1 MNLVKR
7 SFSYLS
13 DHRSSI
19 FVSVVALIVCFCQ
32 LSCQDQVYL
41 PSADQLTDFENAGPV
56 GPAVDLERIVRARIS
71 KGPYRVVA
79 GEVIELTMPTILQI
93 VTAEDP
99 RVTANAT
106 PYVCRVSE
114 SGTITLP
121 AVGEIE
127 AAGKTLAEIEA
138 AVVNAYYPTYAVTR
152 PSVFAK
158 ILEYKTAKLSITG
171 AVQKPGI
178 YSLRSDQ
185 MSLVALLMEAGG
197 IVEDGAATIR
207 IIHSSAKQHD
217 REIRDPSPVTRDPSD
232 ERRTETASSLV
243 PRPPASAGA
252 SLSPRKR
259 GSIVWRWRMDDRGW
273 TSAQSAVKILDYTS
287 FQGAGL
293 RLSFVQLT
301 PSGTTGLL
309 TVKRD
314 EKVVLLDLLD
324 VSSNIQ
330 RRALSEKLAEQ
341 EPAVSTA
348 QVERQLSLLA
358 GQLEPAYNIS
368 ASENGTIL
376 AKGAASSEQQIR
388 TLSDEALEKLRD
400 ALSEVLKHEKSLRE
414 EGIAKLQEGEN
425 RDELGIVLPVK
436 GLNIPFAD
444 VALDEGDT
452 VIVEPL
458 RVPVFSVIGLVNRP
472 GNFPYPAQER
482 YSLMQALAFAGGLDR
497 DAEPRYAT
505 IYRLKADGT
514 IASASFQ
521 VVGGT
526 GFQPV
531 GHGQDGRATALS
543 IPIKPNDIVAVEHTQ
558 RTRTTVFL
566 QRMFSIHVG
575 AYVPVWR

>member
-1 MNLVKR
+1 MSNRVRRLASEDTMGDGAIFNFRLSIVNLR
-7 SFSYLS
+7 W
-13 DHRSSI
+13 
-19 FVSVVALIVCFCQ
+19 VVALIVCLCQ

-41 PSADQLTDFENAGPV
+41 PSADQLADFENAGPV

-71 KGPYRVVA
+71 KGPYRVVP
-79 GEVIELTMPTILQI
+79 GEVIELTMPTILQV

-99 RVTANAT
+99 RVTENAT
-106 PYVCRVSE
+106 PYICRISE

-121 AVGEIE
+121 AVGQIE
-127 AAGKTLAEIEA
+127 AADKTLGEIEA
-138 AVVNAYYPTYAVTR
+138 AVVDAYYPTYAVTR

-158 ILEYKTAKLSITG
+158 ILEYKTAKVSVMG

-185 MSLVALLMEAGG
+185 MSLAALLMEAGG

-207 IIHSSAKQHD
+207 IIHSSTTAESAIANRQPP
-217 REIRDPSPVTRDPSD
+217 IPV
-232 ERRTETASSLV
+232 
-243 PRPPASAGA
+243 
-252 SLSPRKR
+252 
-259 GSIVWRWRMDDRGW
+259 
-273 TSAQSAVKILDYTS
+273 
-287 FQGAGL
+287 GL
-293 RLSFVQLT
+293 RLSFTQLT

-314 EKVVLLDLLD
+314 EKVVLVELLD

-330 RRALSEKLAEQ
+330 RRALLEKLAEQ
-341 EPAVSTA
+341 EPTVSAA
-348 QVERQLSLLA
+348 QVEQELRLLA
-358 GQLEPAYNIS
+358 GQLEPAYYVG
-368 ASENGTIL
+368 ASEHGTIL
-376 AKGAASSEQQIR
+376 AKGTASPDQQIR

-400 ALSEVLKHEKSLRE
+400 ALCEVLKHEKSSRQ
-414 EGIAKLQEGEN
+414 EGIAKLQEGQN
-425 RDELGIVLPVK
+425 ADELGIVLPVK

-452 VIVEPL
+452 VTVEPI

-472 GNFPYPAQER
+472 GNFPYPPQER
-482 YSLMQALAFAGGLDR
+482 YNVMQALAFAGGLDR

-521 VVGGT
+521 VVNVAISPRTCAGGKPCPQVAGLKT
-526 GFQPV
+526 E
-531 GHGQDGRATALS
+531 ALN

>member
-1 MNLVKR
+1 
-7 SFSYLS
+7 
-13 DHRSSI
+13 
-19 FVSVVALIVCFCQ
+19 
-32 LSCQDQVYL
+32 
-41 PSADQLTDFENAGPV
+41 
-56 GPAVDLERIVRARIS
+56 
-71 KGPYRVVA
+71 
-79 GEVIELTMPTILQI
+79 MPTILQI

-121 AVGEIE
+121 AVGQIE

-207 IIHSSAKQHD
+207 IIHSSTTGESANANRQPP
-217 REIRDPSPVTRDPSD
+217 IPV
-232 ERRTETASSLV
+232 
-243 PRPPASAGA
+243 
-252 SLSPRKR
+252 
-259 GSIVWRWRMDDRGW
+259 
-273 TSAQSAVKILDYTS
+273 
-287 FQGAGL
+287 GL
-293 RLSFVQLT
+293 GLSFVQLT

-314 EKVVLLDLLD
+314 EKVVLVELLD

-330 RRALSEKLAEQ
+330 RRALLEKLAMQ
-341 EPAVSTA
+341 EPAASTA
-348 QVERQLSLLA
+348 QVERQLLLLA
-358 GQLEPAYNIS
+358 GQLAPAYNIS
-368 ASENGTIL
+368 ASENPNELGIL
-376 AKGAASSEQQIR
+376 AQGTASPEQQIH

-400 ALSEVLKHEKSLRE
+400 ALSEVLKHEKSLSE
-414 EGIAKLQEGEN
+414 QGIARLQEGEN
-425 RDELGIVLPVK
+425 PDELGIVLPVK

-482 YSLMQALAFAGGLDR
+482 YNLMQALAFAGGLDR

-521 VVGGT
+521 VVNLAREIMDSSTSASRQWISHGLNI
-526 GFQPV
+526 PV
-531 GHGQDGRATALS
+531 
-543 IPIKPNDIVAVEHTQ
+543 KPNDIVAVEHTQ